1 MLNFSAALI
10 KATLAIYMA
19 LKEVPL
25 EVCVRMFL
33 QINHEIVRVFL
44 VLKERC
50 KTPSNTPR
58 TYVLFAILSKNI
70 PKCSSEAAEP
80 ILFSYYSISIMK
92 RFQ

>member
-33 QINHEIVRVFL
+33 QINHEIVRVFRYLL
-44 VLKERC
+44 VAVICFQDL
-50 KTPSNTPR
+50 
-58 TYVLFAILSKNI
+58 
-70 PKCSSEAAEP
+70 PKCE
-80 ILFSYYSISIMK
+80 
-92 RFQ
+92 